1 MPRRRGVR
9 LSSAVALLAALAVAG
24 AQLSAGMAVAEPPS
38 SADKIA
44 TLINQIADTNQNM
57 ANLDGDVAV
66 KREAVNRALVDL
78 QNARESERLA
88 AVAVRGAQESLKL
101 ATGAIALAEKDF
113 DGFIRSLYTQGN
125 SQDSMGSYL
134 SGEPGA
140 VLDRASVIDQLSK
153 DQQATITRLQQA
165 RNEEANRAS
174 TTQATQQQ
182 AAFATATAET
192 RQADAQTAIAE
203 ATAAVKAEQSRR
215 AMLEKDRAAAQEELN
230 KLRGQPAPAPPT
242 EGGGQVPILPEQQAA
257 IEQQAHQDALR
268 AAGDAAG
275 KLALNTAQQTLAAI
289 VGSLTAPHTDI
300 DGATPPPTTTP
311 TDPNA
316 PLDPTLPADPDEPFD
331 PTLPTEP
338 TTPAPGTV
346 DPGLS
351 GSAAVEVVVNR
362 ALSQLGVTYSWG
374 GGDANGPTLGIRDG
388 GVADS
393 YGDYN
398 KVGFDCSGLMIYA
411 FAGIGVSL
419 PHYTGYQYTSGPQVP
434 LSQMQRGDM
443 IFYGPNASEHVALY
457 LGDNTMV
464 EAPQS
469 GDVVKISPLRT
480 SGAMPYV
487 VRLT

>member
-113 DGFIRSLYTQGN
+113 DAFIRSLYTQGN

-215 AMLEKDRAAAQEELN
+215 AMLEKDRAAAQEELK
-230 KLRGQPAPAPPT
+230 KLRGQPAPAPTP
-242 EGGGQVPILPEQQAA
+242 EAGGQVPILPEQQAA
-257 IEQQAHQDALR
+257 IEQQAHEDALR

-300 DGATPPPTTTP
+300 DGNTPPPTTTP
-311 TDPNA
+311 TDPA
-316 PLDPTLPADPDEPFD
+316 TPSDPTVPAEPFD